1 MRWSELKIYYKL
13 MIKWGKEWIIGKQ
26 RKIKK
31 RNNQTNKKTACE
43 RLNFEIICNK
53 WSIYF
58 KEQVYKYFMEKEFC
72 Y

>member
-1 MRWSELKIYYKL
+1 MGKGMNHRKNKERLKK
-13 MIKWGKEWIIGKQ
+13 
-26 RKIKK
+26 
-31 RNNQTNKKTACE
+31 NQTKKKTACE

-53 WSIYF
+53 WSTYF

>member
-1 MRWSELKIYYKL
+1 MGKGMNHRKNKERLKKE
-13 MIKWGKEWIIGKQ
+13 IKQ
-26 RKIKK
+26 
-31 RNNQTNKKTACE
+31 KKTACE

-53 WSIYF
+53 WSTYF

>member
-13 MIKWGKEWIIGKQ
+13 MIKWERNESSEKQ

-31 RNNQTNKKTACE
+31 INQTKKKTACE

-53 WSIYF
+53 WSTYF

>member
-13 MIKWGKEWIIGKQ
+13 MINGERNESSEKQ

-53 WSIYF
+53 WSTYF